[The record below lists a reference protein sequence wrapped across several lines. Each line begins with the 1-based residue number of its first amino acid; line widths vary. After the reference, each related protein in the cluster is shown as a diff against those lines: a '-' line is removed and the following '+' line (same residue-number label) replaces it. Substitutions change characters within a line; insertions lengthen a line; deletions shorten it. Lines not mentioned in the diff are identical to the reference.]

1 MKKILQYLLPN
12 DNSLQL
18 CNVIV
23 NPEYFKEWNERISS
37 DFLVLVKDGKPIN
50 DNIYRIGRLN
60 NPNPKKDRYF
70 MLLKYVED
78 FYSDEILEMSK
89 SKDPKHLSGNYC
101 IIDQEG
107 NEKIEFSHF
116 KYPYLVKDS
125 CLYSLEQNYY
135 NIESGELICNASSTM
150 ESEDYIFLNNRFDKD
165 KSKRGVLKVCKKTG
179 SYELFPGKLLFVS

>member
-1 MKKILQYLLPN
+1 MKKILQYQLPS

-18 CNVIV
+18 CNAIV
-23 NPEYFKEWNERISS
+23 NPEYFKEWNERILS
-37 DFLVLVKDGKPIN
+37 DFLILVKDGKPIN
-50 DNIYRIGRLN
+50 DNIYRIGGMN

-70 MLLKYVED
+70 ILLKYVED
-78 FYSDEILEMSK
+78 FYADEILEISK
-89 SKDPKHLSGNYC
+89 SKDPKHLSEKWC

-107 NEKIEFSHF
+107 NEKIEFSQF

-125 CLYSLEQNYY
+125 CLYSLEHNYY
-135 NIESGELICNASSTM
+135 NIESGELICNTNSSM

-179 SYELFPGKLLFVS
+179 SYEIFPNK